1 MRCRQK
7 GAKEASDETQEE
19 KYLLESKSTAFLGEG
34 LPKQQQC
41 ESWNKRFSWFPSPT
55 TPHRLMWEL
64 KIVSLELFGLLSERA
79 SLILKANLT
88 KTSIMIAVVMKI
100 TMVKMMYMY
109 YLWNKK
115 HNSYWSRASLFTWHL
130 LAPFFTDPCSAPDL
144 CTHPYHQCHVVGG
157 KALCVCPMV
166 ITANLAPVCGS
177 DGQTYP
183 NPSALESMSCLANR
197 IVEAEYSGEC
207 RGE

>member
-7 GAKEASDETQEE
+7 GAKEASDEPQEE

-79 SLILKANLT
+79 SLILKASLT

-100 TMVKMMYMY
+100 MMVKMMYMY

>member
-7 GAKEASDETQEE
+7 GAKEASDEPQEE
-19 KYLLESKSTAFLGEG
+19 KYLLESISTAFLGEG

-100 TMVKMMYMY
+100 MMVKMMYMY

>member
-7 GAKEASDETQEE
+7 GAKEASDEPQEE

-100 TMVKMMYMY
+100 MMVKMMYMY

>member
-1 MRCRQK
+1 MKVYQNNNSVKVEIR
-7 GAKEASDETQEE
+7 G
-19 KYLLESKSTAFLGEG
+19 
-34 LPKQQQC
+34 
-41 ESWNKRFSWFPSPT
+41 FSWFPSPT

-64 KIVSLELFGLLSERA
+64 KIVLLELFGLLSERA
-79 SLILKANLT
+79 ALILKANLT

-100 TMVKMMYMY
+100 MMVKMMYMY

-115 HNSYWSRASLFTWHL
+115 HDSSYWSRASLFTWHL

-157 KALCVCPMV
+157 RALCVCPMV